1 MYSSSICQ
9 SLVPSCCWI
18 YLPFVRPKSGFG
30 LWVAE
35 HTLPTAQHVPSKFS
49 MFFVVAERARWC
61 PGVWIRFQSARTAV
75 IFPPTSM
82 PYWGEK
88 RLSILR
94 REDGSR
100 VSPEFHF
107 TNRYYMDLKF
117 SQADEQIEAK
127 RDGHLHPVEEVRL
140 PVLGMEGL
148 HETETRKSLPHPPW
162 RANSNRQ
169 GIREGKGSDLTL
181 DMMSAARPRCVR
193 QNLQLYAFPS
203 RCIRK
208 SRPMAS
214 ALTPVASL
222 PNPPI
227 RARSGRWEHS
237 NRDRVRALPKSE
249 PARHRRGPAASS
261 PGLEGGGKDC
271 PLLEVCSCGGLGA
284 KRREAGSE
292 MGMGLGME
300 GMRRWRRVCERVGSA
315 CGACV
320 MGASRVGRT
329 RVNRWIRPREQCC
342 WPRALPR
349 LASRVSLMC
358 FQFFRWFLLQ

>member
-1 MYSSSICQ
+1 
-9 SLVPSCCWI
+9 
-18 YLPFVRPKSGFG
+18 
-30 LWVAE
+30 
-35 HTLPTAQHVPSKFS
+35 
-49 MFFVVAERARWC
+49 
-61 PGVWIRFQSARTAV
+61 
-75 IFPPTSM
+75 
-82 PYWGEK
+82 
-88 RLSILR
+88 LR

-214 ALTPVASL
+214 APAPTP
-222 PNPPI
+222 
-227 RARSGRWEHS
+227 ARQPT
-237 NRDRVRALPKSE
+237 RDRGDGRTPIAIAPPKSE
-249 PARHRRGPAASS
+249 PAAVRRAR
-261 PGLEGGGKDC
+261 D
-271 PLLEVCSCGGLGA
+271 
-284 KRREAGSE
+284 
-292 MGMGLGME
+292 
-300 GMRRWRRVCERVGSA
+300 
-315 CGACV
+315 
-320 MGASRVGRT
+320 
-329 RVNRWIRPREQCC
+329 
-342 WPRALPR
+342 
-349 LASRVSLMC
+349 
-358 FQFFRWFLLQ
+358 